1 MEQAFKLRST
11 VDQDQEEGQAILVL
25 PKSQFGM
32 QSRAIVRYHHILNS
46 QETNILF
53 KNFHEIFQKIGE
65 LKLH

>member
-11 VDQDQEEGQAILVL
+11 LEQNEEDGQALLVL

-53 KNFHEIFQKIGE
+53 KNFYEIFQKIRE
-65 LKLH
+65 L